1 MVDCPMGKENDDSS
15 DCSCPPLV
23 DSSESDDDWTSAAAR
38 GPMEKLTKEP
48 PVFLPP
54 PGLDTTEPAFAEQQG
69 QTQHLGWTQDD
80 IQRHYDRRMGCK
92 AARNFLAAWRIQ
104 NGHGLQDLTLQ
115 PGVFEWRGY
124 LANHPDRSVF
134 WAGGRRLLTFKISRL
149 PAIMDRKTR
158 DSRVDF
164 LLDFDDGTVIRL
176 HPGSKSEARPVLATR
191 DAVRQICARD
201 THDAAAPAP
210 PRGNQGGGRGKGAGK
225 WQVKKG
231 KTGHVNRAACP
242 DWGSGW
248 NARTSRGSGPPPD
261 REVLAAPRTVPD
273 EEKGRSSQALL
284 DRMAE
289 AEKFYNRITDVS
301 DAKLTAQEQIVGKL
315 QALQT
320 ATEQRFAGVGM
331 GSGMCMVRSYLAN
344 RLEKWTN
351 RGANRLEK
359 LTKEQMAGEPPEFQ
373 TATSANSRWANLEN
387 RMEFEHKALQLVA
400 QQVAR
405 DIASASDRMESIEK
419 STKEQMSGELLE
431 LIQAADKA
439 FDEAVQKSLRIV
451 ESMEKLAKEQQVD
464 ASK

>member
-1 MVDCPMGKENDDSS
+1 MVDCPMVVSKENDDSS
-15 DCSCPPLV
+15 DCGCPPLA

-225 WQVKKG
+225 WGQEG
-231 KTGHVNRAACP
+231 Q
-242 DWGSGW
+242 D
-248 NARTSRGSGPPPD
+248 GPC
-261 REVLAAPRTVPD
+261 
-273 EEKGRSSQALL
+273 Q
-284 DRMAE
+284 
-289 AEKFYNRITDVS
+289 
-301 DAKLTAQEQIVGKL
+301 
-315 QALQT
+315 
-320 ATEQRFAGVGM
+320 
-331 GSGMCMVRSYLAN
+331 
-344 RLEKWTN
+344 
-351 RGANRLEK
+351 
-359 LTKEQMAGEPPEFQ
+359 
-373 TATSANSRWANLEN
+373 
-387 RMEFEHKALQLVA
+387 
-400 QQVAR
+400 
-405 DIASASDRMESIEK
+405 
-419 STKEQMSGELLE
+419 
-431 LIQAADKA
+431 
-439 FDEAVQKSLRIV
+439 
-451 ESMEKLAKEQQVD
+451 
-464 ASK
+464 